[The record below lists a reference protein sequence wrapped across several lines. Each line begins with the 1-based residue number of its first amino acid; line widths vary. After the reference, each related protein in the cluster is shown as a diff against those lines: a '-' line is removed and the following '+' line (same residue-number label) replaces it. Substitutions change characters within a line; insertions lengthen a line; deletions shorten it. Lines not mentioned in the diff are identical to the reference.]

1 MPGTKTLTVPA
12 SPRPRVSAPWVAAA
26 LVALLTASADAQQR
40 PAFDGAAALEATR
53 RVVAF
58 GPRPAGSAAHRKLR
72 QWLIVELRA
81 LKCEVAEYPFTAR
94 TPLGPRSMTNLI
106 AKLPGDPG
114 RVVVVTGHYDTYDRS
129 GLRFVGA
136 NDGGSSA
143 GFLLQLA
150 RTLARTPHRDSV
162 WLVWFD
168 GEESVVS
175 WQGEDHTY
183 GSRRL
188 AKKWKAEGATDS
200 ILALINVDMIGDADL
215 GLVYEMESTA
225 WVRDLVWSVAGR
237 LGFGAQF
244 SRRYTTAIGDDHVP
258 FLEAGV
264 PALDLIDLDYG
275 PGNAYW
281 HTEQDTMDK
290 LGARSFEIVGQVVLE
305 ALRVLEQRTSRR

>member
-1 MPGTKTLTVPA
+1 MHSKKILIL
-12 SPRPRVSAPWVAAA
+12 AA
-26 LVALLTASADAQQR
+26 LLAGSAAAQQR

-58 GPRPAGSAAHRKLR
+58 GPRPASSAAHRKLR
-72 QWLIVELRA
+72 QWLIAELRA
-81 LKCEVAEYPFTAR
+81 LQCDVAEDLFTAR
-94 TPLGPRSMTNLI
+94 TPLGPRPMTNLI
-106 AKLPGDPG
+106 AKFPGASG
-114 RVVVVTGHYDTYDRS
+114 RVVAITGHYDTYDRS

-150 RTLARTPHRDSV
+150 RTLARAPHRDGV
-162 WLVWFD
+162 WVVWFD

-183 GSRRL
+183 GSRHL
-188 AKKWKAEGATDS
+188 AKKWKAEGTVDS

-215 GLVYEMESTA
+215 GLVYELESTA
-225 WVRDLVWSVAGR
+225 WLRDLVWSVAAR
-237 LGFGAQF
+237 LGHGAQF
-244 SRRYTTAIGDDHVP
+244 SRKYSSAIGDDHVP
-258 FLEAGV
+258 FVEAGV

-290 LGARSFEIVGQVVLE
+290 LGARSFEIVGQVMLE
-305 ALRVLEQRTSRR
+305 TLRVLEQRSNRR